1 MSQPQDVASP
11 VVKDHTDTEP
21 EKHEQQQQKTHE
33 MPEKQDAPEAHDEK
47 ETTPTMEYK
56 QEDLDTHE
64 KDEDSIAEKYEDK
77 AEDNIEVKH
86 EAKHEEKPEESNGKP
101 EEKQQ
106 EQLSQ
111 NDTNVKRLS
120 SGTESDDSVSVGLSH
135 IPPST
140 TAVPVTRQ
148 MPSLISLQC

>member
-11 VVKDHTDTEP
+11 VAQHHIDTEP

-33 MPEKQDAPEAHDEK
+33 MSEKQDGPEAHDEK
-47 ETTPTMEYK
+47 ETTPTMEDK
-56 QEDLDTHE
+56 QEGLDIHK
-64 KDEDSIAEKYEDK
+64 KDEDSIAENHEDK
-77 AEDNIEVKH
+77 AEDNTEDKH
-86 EAKHEEKPEESNGKP
+86 EDKHEEKPEETNDKP
-101 EEKQQ
+101 EENQQ

-120 SGTESDDSVSVGLSH
+120 SGTESDDTMSVGLSH